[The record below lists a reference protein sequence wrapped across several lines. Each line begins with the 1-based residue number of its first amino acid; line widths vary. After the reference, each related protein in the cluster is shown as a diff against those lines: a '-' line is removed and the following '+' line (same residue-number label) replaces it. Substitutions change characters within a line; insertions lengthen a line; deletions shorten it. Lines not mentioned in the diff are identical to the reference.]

1 MLASAWMPMF
11 KTVLV
16 ANRGEIAVRIIAA
29 CRELGLRTV
38 VAHSQSDTD
47 ALPVRLADRAICIG
61 PAPSRLS
68 YLNVPAV
75 VSAAQVSGADA
86 IHPGYGFLSESA
98 ELADAC
104 AQTGLVFIGPPA
116 TVLRRLGDKAQ
127 ARHVMQEVG
136 LTIIRGTDSVNDTD
150 TAVRVASKIGYPIM
164 VKATAGGGGRGMRVV
179 ENTEALV
186 TALPIARREAE
197 TAFGDPRVYLETF
210 IDQARHIEYQIL
222 ADARGRVVHLGER
235 DCTIQRRHQKMVEE
249 TPAVGVG
256 VDASRQT
263 RELVTKAARAVGYVG
278 AGTFEFLRDAQ
289 GRLHFMEANARVQVE
304 HGISEM
310 VTGVDV
316 VKEQI
321 RIAAGESLGWQQ
333 QDVAPCGHAIECRI
347 TAEHPK
353 TLTPSPGAVTA
364 LTLPGGPGIRVD
376 TAAEVGG
383 MVSPFYDPLLAKVMA
398 HGRDRHE
405 AIARMRRAL
414 SMTSIKG
421 VDTTIWLLQEILAH
435 ADFLDGSVTTTF
447 LDRLIA
453 DRRQLR

>member
-1 MLASAWMPMF
+1 MF
-11 KTVLV
+11 KTVLI

-29 CRELGLRTV
+29 CRELGVRSV
-38 VAHSQSDTD
+38 VAHSQSDID

-68 YLNVPAV
+68 YLSVPAV

-98 ELADAC
+98 ELADTC
-104 AQTGLVFIGPPA
+104 VQTGLVFIGSPP
-116 TVLRRLGDKAQ
+116 TVLRRLGDKVQ
-127 ARHVMQEVG
+127 ARQVMREAG
-136 LTIIRGTDSVNDTD
+136 LSIIRGTETVNDID
-150 TAVRVASKIGYPIM
+150 TAVRVAAEIGYPIM

-179 ENTEALV
+179 ENAAALAA
-186 TALPIARREAE
+186 ALPIARREAE
-197 TAFGDPRVYLETF
+197 TAFGDSRIYLETF
-210 IDQARHIEYQIL
+210 IDQARHIEYQVL
-222 ADARGRVVHLGER
+222 ADSRGRVVHLGER
-235 DCTIQRRHQKMVEE
+235 DCSIQRRHQKMVEE
-249 TPAVGVG
+249 TPAVDVG
-256 VDASRQT
+256 GDASRRT
-263 RELVTKAARAVGYVG
+263 GELVTAAVRAVGYVG
-278 AGTFEFLRDAQ
+278 AGTFEFLRDPQ
-289 GRLHFMEANARVQVE
+289 GRQYFMEANARVQVE

-321 RIAAGESLGWQQ
+321 RIAAGESLGGQQ
-333 QDVAPCGHAIECRI
+333 QDVAPRGHAIECRI

-353 TLTPSPGAVTA
+353 TLAPSPGAITV
-364 LTLPGGPGIRVD
+364 LTLPGGPGVRVD

-398 HGRDRHE
+398 QGRDRHE

-421 VDTTIWLLQEILAH
+421 VDTTIPLLQEILSH
-435 ADFLDGSVTTTF
+435 PNFLDGRVTTTF

-453 DRRQLR
+453 DRA

>member
-1 MLASAWMPMF
+1 MF
-11 KTVLV
+11 KTVLI

-29 CRELGLRTV
+29 CRELGVRSV
-38 VAHSQSDTD
+38 VAHSQSDID

-68 YLNVPAV
+68 YLSVPAV

-98 ELADAC
+98 ELADTC
-104 AQTGLVFIGPPA
+104 VQTGLVFIGPPA
-116 TVLRRLGDKAQ
+116 TVLRQLGDKVQ
-127 ARHVMQEVG
+127 ARQVMREAG
-136 LTIIRGTDSVNDTD
+136 LSIIRGTETVNDID
-150 TAVRVASKIGYPIM
+150 TAVRVAAEIGYPIM

-179 ENTEALV
+179 ENAAALAA
-186 TALPIARREAE
+186 ALPIARREAE
-197 TAFGDPRVYLETF
+197 TAFGDSRIYLETF
-210 IDQARHIEYQIL
+210 IDQARHIEYQVL
-222 ADARGRVVHLGER
+222 ADSRGRVVHLGER
-235 DCTIQRRHQKMVEE
+235 DCSIQRRHQKMVEE
-249 TPAVGVG
+249 TPAVDVG
-256 VDASRQT
+256 GDASRRT
-263 RELVTKAARAVGYVG
+263 GELVTAAVRAVGYVG
-278 AGTFEFLRDAQ
+278 AGTFEFLRDPQ
-289 GRLHFMEANARVQVE
+289 GRQYFMEANARVQVE

-333 QDVAPCGHAIECRI
+333 QDVAPRGHAIECRI

-353 TLTPSPGAVTA
+353 TLAPSPGAITV
-364 LTLPGGPGIRVD
+364 LTLPGGPGVRVD

-398 HGRDRHE
+398 QGRDRHE

-421 VDTTIWLLQEILAH
+421 VDTTIPLLQEILSH
-435 ADFLDGSVTTTF
+435 PNFLDGRVTTTF

-453 DRRQLR
+453 DRA